1 MEEKIFETYA
11 SYRQNPRGRTGTAA
25 GAGARQCAA
34 GAILENVRAVLSGS
48 VRKRSYGIRNDKG
61 IV

>member
-34 GAILENVRAVLSGS
+34 GAFLENGRAILYGS
-48 VRKRSYGIRNDKG
+48 VRKRSYGSRDDKG